1 MQKFFP
7 RCSIWPGAAQSKFVR
22 FPTFLVGIFR
32 KGGIW
37 IILASGYAD
46 RNSCA
51 VTLELEISLRASQ
64 IITLFVTIVLI
75 NNGRSS
81 VSAFKGNES
90 TTRKAMAVKKVRLPT
105 EREQR
110 RRREK
115 TQQGWSLMHSN
126 SMVRETGR
134 QKFRNNSPLWVYR
147 LHPKSVRLM
156 PYLYAKMSKPWGKL
170 IFTLELLNS
179 NQQLH
184 TEILSDGQQC
194 PGHSEGKQE
203 FRALDLVKN

>member
-1 MQKFFP
+1 M
-7 RCSIWPGAAQSKFVR
+7 
-22 FPTFLVGIFR
+22 GIFR

-105 EREQR
+105 ERESR
-110 RRREK
+110 DAGERKHNRGE
-115 TQQGWSLMHSN
+115 
-126 SMVRETGR
+126 
-134 QKFRNNSPLWVYR
+134 
-147 LHPKSVRLM
+147 
-156 PYLYAKMSKPWGKL
+156 A
-170 IFTLELLNS
+170 
-179 NQQLH
+179 
-184 TEILSDGQQC
+184 
-194 PGHSEGKQE
+194 
-203 FRALDLVKN
+203 